1 MDIFWN
7 LKIIIARKTKLRDP
21 KVKGNSSVQRTFSKI
36 YKGNKVP
43 QIRNF
48 KKENE

>member
-1 MDIFWN
+1 MEKFWN
-7 LKIIIARKTKLRDP
+7 LKNTIAGKTKLRDP
-21 KVKGNSSVQRTFSKI
+21 KVEGNSSVQRTFSKK